1 MSKPKKIIF
10 KLREFPHLSETFI
23 VAQIVSAINLGYE
36 VEILVHKILETEPN
50 LSSSLI
56 AQYGLM
62 DKVKLEDYKIPK
74 NKFTRLYKWIVLLLK
89 NSMDMGVIYKFHK
102 EQSQFSLTWLY
113 QWHFYKQ
120 LNEVVL
126 FHVQYGTGA
135 KPLDIL
141 KKIGFFKPKLIVTFH
156 GHDAFFPINGF
167 ILQEGYYDNLFQYAD
182 LITANTPYLGD
193 KLTEIGCPKSLLQLI
208 PVGVDTDFFYS
219 KKQMKL
225 PSSIL
230 KLITVGRLDK
240 VKGQLFAIEVVRQLI
255 NKGIDVELTIIGGGE
270 EQSNLEN
277 LITKYSLEEKVFFLG
292 KKSPVEIREALWCHD
307 VYLLMAVPLPDG
319 RRETQGLAT
328 LEAQSCGLPV
338 VVFDSGGVK
347 YTVDNGISG
356 FVCPEH
362 DVETVV
368 DKIAILA
375 NKTDL
380 LEQMGANAVIF
391 VKENYSQSIIDKRW
405 QNIYNTVING
415 E

>member
-1 MSKPKKIIF
+1 
-10 KLREFPHLSETFI
+10 
-23 VAQIVSAINLGYE
+23 
-36 VEILVHKILETEPN
+36 
-50 LSSSLI
+50 
-56 AQYGLM
+56 M
-62 DKVKLEDYKIPK
+62 DIG
-74 NKFTRLYKWIVLLLK
+74 F
-89 NSMDMGVIYKFHK
+89 IYKFHK

-120 LNEVVL
+120 LNEVAL
-126 FHVQYGTGA
+126 FHVQYGTSVR
-135 KPLDIL
+135 PLDIL
-141 KKIGFFKPKLIVTFH
+141 KKTEFLKPKLIVTFH
-156 GHDAFFPINGF
+156 GHDTFFPINGY
-167 ILQEGYYDNLFQYAD
+167 ISQEGYYDNLFQYAD

-193 KLTEIGCPKSLLQLI
+193 KLIEIGCPKSLLQLI

-240 VKGQLFAIEVVRQLI
+240 VKGQNYAIEVVRQLI
-255 NKGIDVELTIIGGGE
+255 NKGINVELTIIGGGE

-277 LITKYSLEEKVFFLG
+277 LTTKCSLGEKVFFLG
-292 KKSPVEIREALWCHD
+292 KKSPVEIREALWDHD

-356 FVCPEH
+356 FVCPEV
-362 DVETVV
+362 DVEAVV
-368 DKIAILA
+368 DKIVFLSKNQVQLDI
-375 NKTDL
+375 
-380 LEQMGANAVIF
+380 MGSNAVIF
-391 VKENYSQSIIDKRW
+391 VMDNYSQSVIDKKWRK
-405 QNIYNTVING
+405 IYNNVIN
-415 E
+415 EK